1 MGTRTEA
8 EDEGSDE
15 YTDLRTPMGRRGLPF
30 EVAAAVAFL
39 LSDDASC
46 ECSSSL
52 GVFLRGLSHAGCCAR
67 HHGRGAACRRRVDR
81 DMTRGWVRP

>member
-46 ECSSSL
+46 EFLLSALFASSCEAL
-52 GVFLRGLSHAGCCAR
+52 ATLPAALDIT
-67 HHGRGAACRRRVDR
+67 GAALPVDG
-81 DMTRGWVRP
+81 GWTAT